1 MRNFITAKYPINGL
15 VWCMSPL
22 LALQISLMR
31 NALGQNAFATMPNTL
46 EGRPV
51 YSGHNVGTGDLIL
64 MSAGDIW
71 KIGDGGVQVSVSRE
85 ATIEQDSA
93 PQGATDTPVTMSTK
107 FTNMFQA
114 ESTAIKVV
122 RSINWAKR
130 RTGAVHYIGNATY
143 GDLNS
148 V

>member
-1 MRNFITAKYPINGL
+1 
-15 VWCMSPL
+15 
-22 LALQISLMR
+22 
-31 NALGQNAFATMPNTL
+31 MPNTL

-71 KIGDGGVQVSVSRE
+71 KIGDGGVQVSISRE
-85 ATIEQDSA
+85 ATIEQNDTPA
-93 PQGATDTPVTMSTK
+93 GATDTPVTMAVK
-107 FTNMFQA
+107 FTNMFQE

-130 RTGAVHYIGNATY
+130 RTGAVHYIGNASY
-143 GDLNS
+143 GELQS